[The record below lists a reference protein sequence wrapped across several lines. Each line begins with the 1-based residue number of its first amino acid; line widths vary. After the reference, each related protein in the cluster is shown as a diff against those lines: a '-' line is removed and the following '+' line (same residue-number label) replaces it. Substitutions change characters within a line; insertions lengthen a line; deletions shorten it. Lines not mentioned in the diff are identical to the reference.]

1 MVICH
6 SYVSLPEGTGVQILH
21 QTLKVNADT
30 GKKYRAYVD
39 ALRAKWRLEHVNMRG
54 GTMEINDVGWAILAN
69 SSKYH
74 LWCPSVDIS

>member
-1 MVICH
+1 
-6 SYVSLPEGTGVQILH
+6 
-21 QTLKVNADT
+21 
-30 GKKYRAYVD
+30 
-39 ALRAKWRLEHVNMRG
+39 VNMRG